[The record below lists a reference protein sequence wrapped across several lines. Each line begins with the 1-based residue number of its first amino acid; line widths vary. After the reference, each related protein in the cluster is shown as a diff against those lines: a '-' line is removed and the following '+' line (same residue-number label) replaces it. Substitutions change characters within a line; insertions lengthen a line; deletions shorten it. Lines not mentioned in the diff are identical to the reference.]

1 MKRFK
6 ITYIRTGQVRYLGPF
21 DVLVERNY
29 AEQFSADDAQRKM
42 TDLLATDKYPVAS
55 FAIEIE
61 PV

>member
-1 MKRFK
+1 MKRIK
-6 ITYIRTGQVRYLGPF
+6 ITYIKTGQVRYLGPF
-21 DVLVERNY
+21 DVLVEYNY

-42 TDLLATDKYPVAS
+42 TELLATDKYPVTS